1 MIHGPSIFFEAL
13 FRYSYLQQAMLA
25 AVIVGI
31 TCGIIGCFIIL
42 RSLAL
47 MGEAISHAVLP
58 GVVVSYLV
66 GVSFF
71 FGAVL
76 TGILTALGIGYISQ
90 NSKIDDDTAIGILF
104 TAAFALGIVMVTAVG
119 GTEVNLWNILFGNVL
134 AVSRNNLI
142 LTTAASAISLTA
154 IWVFYRELVI
164 STFDPVM
171 AKSIGIATDKIHY
184 LLMILLSVVIVAS
197 LQTVGVILVVA
208 MLITPAAT
216 AFVLTERL
224 PYMLVLSAAVGVV
237 SAVSGVYFSFIYD
250 VATGGSIVL
259 AASALFAAAFAYQKL
274 IVDFISA

>member
-1 MIHGPSIFFEAL
+1 
-13 FRYSYLQQAMLA
+13 
-25 AVIVGI
+25 
-31 TCGIIGCFIIL
+31 
-42 RSLAL
+42 

-134 AVSRNNLI
+134 AVSRSNLI

-184 LLMILLSVVIVAS
+184 LLMILLSVVLVAS